1 MANYQEISFPEGW
14 FNTYPQTPPNKTQ
27 HVPKKSQTTNRP
39 DKQPDIL
46 QPVYKLI
53 QPVCNLLLQA
63 WLGLL
68 SLTISMSR
76 DENDKNPKVGEQKQT
91 EQTNK
96 QANTDGSSTGI
107 NPKHKCTICLGP
119 HSNLMFCTRLK
130 QYLPFGGQQPTP
142 VWLCTQCLSTKHWN
156 AKYCN
161 HMNNK
166 HLRRSLCPISNKHYL
181 LCNICE
187 HHLPGIGYMNYHHEP
202 SLGYSNFSV
211 MRQCFGKGLFRSLIS
226 NNTSASS
233 INNACKV
240 H

>member
-1 MANYQEISFPEGW
+1 MWS
-14 FNTYPQTPPNKTQ
+14 K
-27 HVPKKSQTTNRP
+27 
-39 DKQPDIL
+39 
-46 QPVYKLI
+46 
-53 QPVCNLLLQA
+53 
-63 WLGLL
+63 L
-68 SLTISMSR
+68 SLAISN
-76 DENDKNPKVGEQKQT
+76 NDDNELKVDDQK
-91 EQTNK
+91 TNK
-96 QANTDGSSTGI
+96 QANTDESDTGK
-107 NPKHKCTICLGP
+107 PKYKCTICLGP

-130 QYLPFGGQQPTP
+130 QYLPFGRQQPAP

-161 HMNNK
+161 HLNK
-166 HLRRSLCPISNKHYL
+166 NYKKSVCPISNKHYL

-202 SLGYSNFSV
+202 SLGFSNFSV

-233 INNACKV
+233 INNACKA

>member
-1 MANYQEISFPEGW
+1 MTRYQEISFPEGW
-14 FNTYPQTPPNKTQ
+14 FNTYPQTPPKKTQ

-39 DKQPDIL
+39 DKLPDIHNL
-46 QPVYKLI
+46 IQPIYKLI
-53 QPVCNLLLQA
+53 KLLLQA
-63 WLGLL
+63 WSGLL

-76 DENDKNPKVGEQKQT
+76 DDKHPKVGEQK
-91 EQTNK
+91 TNK

-161 HMNNK
+161 HMGNK
-166 HLRRSLCPISNKHYL
+166 HHRRSLCPITKKHYL

-202 SLGYSNFSV
+202 SLGFSNFSV

-233 INNACKV
+233 INNACKG